1 MFVASF
7 MKCPTAHRV
16 LKIVHRR
23 LHGDGVRVHPR
34 VANALAKQQP
44 VVALESTIV
53 THGMP
58 YPHNLRT
65 ALEVEAIVARR
76 GAVPATVGVLSGRIH
91 VGLEESEL
99 AQLAQIPDAVKV
111 SRRDLAYVVAQG
123 LSGGTTVSGT
133 MIAAHKAGIHVFV
146 TGGIG
151 GVHRDVQSSLDI
163 SADLTELG
171 RTPIAV
177 VSAGIKSI
185 LDIGRTLEYLETQ
198 GVCVT
203 TFGSSRDFPAFFT
216 PRSGFL
222 SPYNVETEEEAAE
235 LIASGLRLG
244 LGSGVLIA
252 VPVPDR
258 HAVEGQLIEAAIQ
271 QALREATE
279 QQIVGKE
286 VTPFILRR
294 VNELTQGQSLKANI
308 ALIKNNADV
317 GAGIACKL
325 SEKQHGAPS
334 GQSTLRALSEK
345 QEKMELRPVVIG
357 GCNVD
362 FVARIKSSNIQF
374 GGQTNY
380 GSVRQ
385 SFGGVGRNLAD
396 GLARL
401 GTNPLFI
408 SAVGEDALARTL
420 ISNISHM
427 DTSGIARVAGASTAT
442 YCAVLDHAGEL
453 TVGIGDMDV
462 HRRITHDYVQ
472 GFEQQIG
479 SACIVC
485 VDGNLPVSTIDYVC
499 GVGKEHGV
507 PVWFEPTDI
516 DKAKKPFLSGSWR
529 GLSVTSPNLAELLA
543 MNSALGLAT
552 PDGPPPKDTSAAV
565 ALARSLCRPLLRHL
579 ALVLVTMGRHGVL
592 LASRPG
598 VATPPLLQG
607 ALGATAEEDG
617 PRGGQVAVMRC
628 VHYPA
633 LPVCAGDI
641 LSVSGAGDS
650 LVAGVIAGLLA
661 QRDLDSCVR
670 MGLIAASISLRCH
683 DAVPPSLQMNSLEQQ
698 SLGALQWPR
707 PTYYNEEL

>member
-1 MFVASF
+1 
-7 MKCPTAHRV
+7 
-16 LKIVHRR
+16 
-23 LHGDGVRVHPR
+23 
-34 VANALAKQQP
+34 
-44 VVALESTIV
+44 
-53 THGMP
+53 
-58 YPHNLRT
+58 
-65 ALEVEAIVARR
+65 
-76 GAVPATVGVLSGRIH
+76 
-91 VGLEESEL
+91 
-99 AQLAQIPDAVKV
+99 
-111 SRRDLAYVVAQG
+111 QG

-133 MIAAHKAGIHVFV
+133 MVAAHKAGIHVFV

-252 VPVPDR
+252 VPVPER

-294 VNELTQGQSLKANI
+294 VNELTQGQSLEANI

-334 GQSTLRALSEK
+334 GRSTLRALPKEQDK
-345 QEKMELRPVVIG
+345 NNVVIG

-362 FVARIKSSNIQF
+362 FVAKIKSSNIQF

-380 GSVRQ
+380 GTVRQ
-385 SFGGVGRNLAD
+385 SFGGVGAVCCAD

-408 SAVGEDALARTL
+408 SAVGEDDLARML
-420 ISNISHM
+420 ISNSSHM

-442 YCAVLDHAGEL
+442 YCAVLDDAGEL

-499 GVGKEHGV
+499 GVGKERGV

-552 PDGPPPKDTSAAV
+552 PDGPPPKDTSVAV

-598 VATPPLLQG
+598 VATVDV
-607 ALGATAEEDG
+607 AVSVER
-617 PRGGQVAVMRC
+617 PRAVMRC

-650 LVAGVIAGLLA
+650 LVAGVIAGLLT

-683 DAVPPSLQMNSLEQQ
+683 DAVPPSLQLNSLEEQ

-707 PTYYNEEL
+707 P